1 MPLPN
6 VVSGRVAQCRAKCR
20 QSGERCKNLSAYSM
34 PVCHK
39 HGAHKKIARLYGKDN
54 PNFKHGEET
63 NIAVEQRRANSL
75 MFLRLEAIGEHVGL
89 FAEGSTKLRGRKP
102 NGFQQLDLNAPDQLE
117 QALIES
123 MHPKTIP
130 KP

>member
-1 MPLPN
+1 
-6 VVSGRVAQCRAKCR
+6 
-20 QSGERCKNLSAYSM
+20 M

-63 NIAVEQRRANSL
+63 NAAVEHRRANSL

-89 FAEGSTKLRGRKP
+89 FAEGSTKLRGPKP
-102 NGFQQLDLNAPDQLE
+102 KGFQPLNLHDPDQLE
-117 QALIES
+117 QAVIES
-123 MHPKTIP
+123 MHPKPIL
-130 KP
+130 KE

>member
-1 MPLPN
+1 
-6 VVSGRVAQCRAKCR
+6 
-20 QSGERCKNLSAYSM
+20 M

-39 HGAHKKIARLYGKDN
+39 HGAHKKIARMHGKDN

-63 NIAVEQRRANSL
+63 NTAVEQRRANSL

-117 QALIES
+117 RALIES
-123 MHPKTIP
+123 MHPKLVP
-130 KP
+130 KE

>member
-20 QSGERCKNLSAYSM
+20 QTGERCKNLSAYSM

-39 HGAHKKIARLYGKDN
+39 HGAHKKKARLYGKDN
-54 PNFKHGEET
+54 PNYKHGEET
-63 NIAVEQRRANSL
+63 YEAVAQRRANSL
-75 MFLRLEAIGEHVGL
+75 MFQRLEAIGWFVGL
-89 FAEGSTKLRGRKP
+89 FAQGSTKTRGRKVAVD
-102 NGFQQLDLNAPDQLE
+102 LDLNDPDQLH

-123 MHPKTIP
+123 LHTK
-130 KP
+130 K